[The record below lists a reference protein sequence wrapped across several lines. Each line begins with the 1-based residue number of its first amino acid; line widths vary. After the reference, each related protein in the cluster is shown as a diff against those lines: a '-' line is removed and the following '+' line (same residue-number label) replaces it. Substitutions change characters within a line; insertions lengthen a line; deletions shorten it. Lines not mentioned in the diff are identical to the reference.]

1 VCVLY
6 CCISFYFYI
15 ALFVVKMSA
24 ELEIILKNSYLVTS
38 LLYVTF
44 DIVIISVSF
53 YLILVM
59 ISVCLLGF
67 SFLYFVV

>member
-1 VCVLY
+1 MCVLY